1 MSLWTDVNTCHP
13 DSLFH
18 HAPQNMR
25 THFKLEYVAN
35 RWLDKAEGDC
45 KIQITVPNDWGKVG
59 GRARRRLAR
68 ERVC

>member
-1 MSLWTDVNTCHP
+1 
-13 DSLFH
+13 LFH

-25 THFKLEYVAN
+25 THFKLEYIAN